1 MAPALTAVSICAVTD
16 PLSPARITAGCQ
28 IDLHEHPQN
37 NPPPEQSGFGIPPA
51 LRYPAYRAYW
61 LGLLASVSGF
71 QMFRVGQGWLIYEIT
86 GNPWSLGLVG
96 AANAIPA
103 IFFNLFGGVFADR
116 LDKRRLI
123 IFTQITTGSLI
134 FLLATL
140 TLLGVVES
148 WHVLVIALLAGGV
161 EAFDN
166 PARQALYPH
175 LIDRKVMM
183 SAVAM
188 NSVIWQGTR
197 IVAPGI
203 AGILIDLINTQSALY
218 ISGMGFVVLAVVM
231 ARLKIPPIPRGALG
245 NPIQDIKEGLKF
257 IKVNSIFSFLIG
269 MTFFN
274 SFFGMAYVMLMPI
287 FAVDILEVGA
297 KGQGLLLGMS
307 GAGALVNTLYIGARG
322 TVPNRGLA
330 IIGGAVLF
338 GLAVAAFALTAE
350 YVGSLSLA
358 MGIMFVMGICNSVY
372 MISIQSSLQ
381 ILVPDRMRGR
391 VMGFYGMTWSIMPL
405 GGLQA
410 SALTNLWSAP
420 IAIAIGGIA
429 VALFAIGP
437 AAVNPMVRNLSSH
450 LSPIADD
457 PAEAKIPVK

>member
-1 MAPALTAVSICAVTD
+1 M
-16 PLSPARITAGCQ
+16 
-28 IDLHEHPQN
+28 
-37 NPPPEQSGFGIPPA
+37 EQGGFGIPPA

-61 LGLLASVSGF
+61 FGLLASVSGF

-86 GNPWSLGLVG
+86 GSPWSLGLVG

-103 IFFNLFGGVFADR
+103 IFCNLFGGVFADR

-123 IFTQITTGSLI
+123 MFTQLTTGILI
-134 FLLATL
+134 FILATL
-140 TLLGVVES
+140 TLLGWVES
-148 WHVLVIALLAGGV
+148 WHVLVIAFLAGGV

-175 LIDRKVMM
+175 LIDRRVMM

-197 IVAPGI
+197 IIAPGI
-203 AGILIDLINTQSALY
+203 AGFIIDLINTETTFY
-218 ISGMGFVVLAVVM
+218 ISGAGFLVLAVVM

-245 NPIQDIKEGLKF
+245 NPVQDIKEGLKF

-287 FAVDILEVGA
+287 FAVDILAVGA
-297 KGQGLLLGMS
+297 KGQGLLLGIS
-307 GAGALVNTLYIGARG
+307 GAGALLNTLWIGTRG
-322 TVPNRGLA
+322 SVPNRGLA

-338 GLAVAAFALTAE
+338 GLTVAAFALTAE
-350 YVGSLSLA
+350 YVGSFALVMALMFF
-358 MGIMFVMGICNSVY
+358 MGIFNSLY
-372 MISIQSSLQ
+372 MISVQSSLQ
-381 ILVPDRMRGR
+381 IMVPDRMRGR

-410 SALTNLWSAP
+410 SALTSVLTAP
-420 IAIAIGGIA
+420 IAIAIGGLA
-429 VALFAIGP
+429 VALFALGP
-437 AAVNPMVRNLSSH
+437 AAVNSKVRNLGSH
-450 LSPIADD
+450 LTPLEDETAGAAE
-457 PAEAKIPVK
+457 PAKAR

>member
-1 MAPALTAVSICAVTD
+1 MHQFTETE
-16 PLSPARITAGCQ
+16 SPV
-28 IDLHEHPQN
+28 EKSN
-37 NPPPEQSGFGIPPA
+37 FGIPLA
-51 LRYPAYRAYW
+51 LRYTAYRAYW
-61 LGLLASVSGF
+61 FGLLASVSGF

-96 AANAIPA
+96 AANAIPG

-123 IFTQITTGSLI
+123 MFTQLTTGSLV

-140 TLLGVVES
+140 TLLDVVEA
-148 WHVLVIALLAGGV
+148 WHVLVVAFLAGGV

-175 LIDRKVMM
+175 LIDRKAMI

-197 IVAPGI
+197 IIAPAI

-218 ISGMGFVVLAVVM
+218 ISGIGFVVLAVVM
-231 ARLKIPPIPRGALG
+231 GRLKIPAIPRGALG
-245 NPIQDIKEGLKF
+245 NPLQDIKAGLKF
-257 IKVNSIFSFLIG
+257 IKVHSVFSFLIS

-287 FAVDILEVGA
+287 FAVDILDVGA

-322 TVPNRGLA
+322 SVPHRGLA
-330 IIGGAVLF
+330 IIAGAVLF

-358 MGIMFVMGICNSVY
+358 MGLMFIMGIFNSLY

-381 ILVPDRMRGR
+381 IMVPDRMRGR

-410 SALTNLWSAP
+410 SALTSIWNAP
-420 IAIAIGGIA
+420 IAIAAGGLS
-429 VALFAIGP
+429 VAAFALGTSLF
-437 AAVNPMVRNLSSH
+437 NSTVRNLSSN
-450 LSPIADD
+450 LSPIIDEVPQDTALEPAVPQDD
-457 PAEAKIPVK
+457 

>member
-1 MAPALTAVSICAVTD
+1 M
-16 PLSPARITAGCQ
+16 
-28 IDLHEHPQN
+28 
-37 NPPPEQSGFGIPPA
+37 EQGRFGIPPA

-61 LGLLASVSGF
+61 FGLLASVSGF

-86 GNPWSLGLVG
+86 GSPWSLGLVG

-123 IFTQITTGSLI
+123 MFTQLTTGSLI

-140 TLLGVVES
+140 TLLGLVEP
-148 WHVLVIALLAGGV
+148 WHVLVIAFLAGGV

-175 LIDRKVMM
+175 LIDRRVMM

-197 IVAPGI
+197 IIAPGI
-203 AGILIDLINTQSALY
+203 AGFIIDLINTETAFY
-218 ISGMGFVVLAVVM
+218 ISGAGFLVLAVVM
-231 ARLKIPPIPRGALG
+231 ARLKIPPIARGALG

-287 FAVDILEVGA
+287 FAVDILAVGA
-297 KGQGLLLGMS
+297 KGQGLLLGIS
-307 GAGALVNTLYIGARG
+307 GAGALLNTLWIGTRG
-322 TVPNRGLA
+322 SVPNRGLA

-338 GLAVAAFALTAE
+338 GLTVAAFALTAE
-350 YVGSLSLA
+350 YVGSFALVMALMFF
-358 MGIMFVMGICNSVY
+358 MGIFNSLY
-372 MISIQSSLQ
+372 MISVQSSLQ
-381 ILVPDRMRGR
+381 IMVPDRMRGR

-410 SALTNLWSAP
+410 SALTSVLTAP
-420 IAIAIGGIA
+420 IALAIGGLA
-429 VALFAIGP
+429 VALFALGP
-437 AAVNPMVRNLSSH
+437 AAVNSKVRNLGSH
-450 LSPIADD
+450 LTPLEEEAAGAAE
-457 PAEAKIPVK
+457 PAEAR

>member
-1 MAPALTAVSICAVTD
+1 MH
-16 PLSPARITAGCQ
+16 SPTEN
-28 IDLHEHPQN
+28 DSVEEP
-37 NPPPEQSGFGIPPA
+37 SKFGIPPA

-71 QMFRVGQGWLIYEIT
+71 QMFRVAQGWLIYEIT
-86 GNPWSLGLVG
+86 GSPWSLGLIG

-123 IFTQITTGSLI
+123 ISTQIITGSLI
-134 FLLATL
+134 FILATL
-140 TLLGVVES
+140 TLFGQVEA
-148 WHVLVIALLAGGV
+148 WHVMLVALLAGGV

-188 NSVIWQGTR
+188 NSTIWQGTR
-197 IVAPGI
+197 IIAPGI
-203 AGILIDLINTQSALY
+203 AGILIDLINTESALY
-218 ISGMGFVVLAVVM
+218 ISGSGFVVLAVVM
-231 ARLKIPPIPRGALG
+231 GQLKIPPIPRGSQGSPL
-245 NPIQDIKEGLKF
+245 QDIKDGLKF
-257 IKVNSIFSFLIG
+257 IRVNSIFSFLIG

-297 KGQGLLLGMS
+297 KGQGILLGMT
-307 GAGALVNTLYIGARG
+307 GAGALVNTLYMGARG
-322 TVPNRGLA
+322 NIPNRGLT

-338 GLAVAAFALTAE
+338 GLAVAAFALTSE
-350 YVGSLSLA
+350 YVGSMTLA
-358 MGIMFVMGICNSVY
+358 MILMFVMGVFNSVY
-372 MISIQSSLQ
+372 MITIQSSLQ
-381 ILVPDRMRGR
+381 IMVPDRMRGR

-410 SALTNLWSAP
+410 SALTSLFTAP
-420 IAIAIGGIA
+420 IAIAAGGIA
-429 VALFAIGP
+429 VALFALGP
-437 AAVNPMVRNLSSH
+437 AAVNSGVRNLGNNITPIREED
-450 LSPIADD
+450 LEPRSP
-457 PAEAKIPVK
+457 EPVSQTEQSD

>member
-1 MAPALTAVSICAVTD
+1 
-16 PLSPARITAGCQ
+16 
-28 IDLHEHPQN
+28 
-37 NPPPEQSGFGIPPA
+37 
-51 LRYPAYRAYW
+51 
-61 LGLLASVSGF
+61 
-71 QMFRVGQGWLIYEIT
+71 MFRVGQGWLIYEIT
-86 GNPWSLGLVG
+86 GSAWSLGLVG

-123 IFTQITTGSLI
+123 IATQLTTGSLI
-134 FLLATL
+134 FFLATL
-140 TLLGVVES
+140 TLLGLAES
-148 WHVLVIALLAGGV
+148 WHVLLIAFLAGGV

-188 NSVIWQGTR
+188 NSTIWQGTR
-197 IVAPGI
+197 IVAPGV
-203 AGILIDLINTQSALY
+203 AGILIDLINTESALY
-218 ISGMGFVVLAVVM
+218 IAGTGFVVLAVVM
-231 ARLKIPPIPRGALG
+231 GRLKIPPIPIGSLG
-245 NPIQDIKEGLKF
+245 SPVQDIQEGLRF

-297 KGQGLLLGMS
+297 KGQGMLLGI
-307 GAGALVNTLYIGARG
+307 GGVGALLNTLWMGAQG
-322 TVPNRGLA
+322 SVPNRGLA

-350 YVGSLSLA
+350 YVGSLALGMA
-358 MGIMFVMGICNSVY
+358 LMFLMGIFNSVY

-381 ILVPDRMRGR
+381 IMVPDRMRGR

-405 GGLQA
+405 GGMQA
-410 SALTNLWSAP
+410 SVLTSLFTAP
-420 IAIAIGGIA
+420 IAIAAGGIA
-429 VALFAIGP
+429 VVLFALGP
-437 AAVNPMVRNLSSH
+437 AAVNPTVRNLSSH
-450 LSPIADD
+450 LAPVQDEDAGAVD
-457 PAEAKIPVK
+457 PAKAR

>member
-1 MAPALTAVSICAVTD
+1 
-16 PLSPARITAGCQ
+16 
-28 IDLHEHPQN
+28 
-37 NPPPEQSGFGIPPA
+37 
-51 LRYPAYRAYW
+51 
-61 LGLLASVSGF
+61 
-71 QMFRVGQGWLIYEIT
+71 MFRVGQGWLIYEIT
-86 GNPWSLGLVG
+86 GSAWSLGLVG

-123 IFTQITTGSLI
+123 IATQLTTGSLI
-134 FLLATL
+134 FFLATL
-140 TLLGVVES
+140 TLLGLVES
-148 WHVLVIALLAGGV
+148 WHVLLIAFLAGGV

-188 NSVIWQGTR
+188 NSTIWQGTR
-197 IVAPGI
+197 IVAPGV
-203 AGILIDLINTQSALY
+203 AGILIDLINTESALY
-218 ISGMGFVVLAVVM
+218 IAGTGFVVLAVVM
-231 ARLKIPPIPRGALG
+231 GRLKIPPIPIGSLG
-245 NPIQDIKEGLKF
+245 SPVQDIQEGLRF

-297 KGQGLLLGMS
+297 KGQGMLLGI
-307 GAGALVNTLYIGARG
+307 GGVGALLNTLWMGARG
-322 TVPNRGLA
+322 SVPNRGLA

-350 YVGSLSLA
+350 YVGSLALGMA
-358 MGIMFVMGICNSVY
+358 LMFLMGIFNSVY

-381 ILVPDRMRGR
+381 IMVPDRMRGR

-405 GGLQA
+405 GGMQA
-410 SALTNLWSAP
+410 SVLTSLFTAP
-420 IAIAIGGIA
+420 IAIAAGGIA
-429 VALFAIGP
+429 VVLFALGP
-437 AAVNPMVRNLSSH
+437 AAVNPTVRNLSSH
-450 LSPIADD
+450 LAPVQDEDAGAVD
-457 PAEAKIPVK
+457 PAKAR

>member
-1 MAPALTAVSICAVTD
+1 MTQPT
-16 PLSPARITAGCQ
+16 
-28 IDLHEHPQN
+28 QN
-37 NPPPEQSGFGIPPA
+37 NAPTEPTESTEPSGERTKFGIPPA

-61 LGLLASVSGF
+61 FGLLASVSGF

-86 GNPWSLGLVG
+86 GSPWSLGLVG

-123 IFTQITTGSLI
+123 ISTQLTTGSLI

-140 TLLGVVES
+140 TLLGWVES
-148 WHVLVIALLAGGV
+148 WHVLVIALLTGGV

-197 IVAPGI
+197 IIAPGI
-203 AGILIDLINTQSALY
+203 AGILIDVINTQSAMY
-218 ISGMGFVVLAVVM
+218 IAGSGFIVLAVVM
-231 ARLKIPPIPRGALG
+231 SRLKIPTIPRGALG
-245 NPIQDIKEGLKF
+245 NPIQDIKQGLHF
-257 IKVNSIFSFLIG
+257 IRVHSIFSFLIG

-297 KGQGLLLGMS
+297 KGQGLLLGMT
-307 GAGALVNTLYIGARG
+307 GAGALVNTLWMGARG
-322 TVPNRGLA
+322 SVPNRGWA

-338 GLAVAAFALTAE
+338 GLAVAAFALTSK
-350 YVGSLSLA
+350 YVGSLELA
-358 MGIMFVMGICNSVY
+358 MVLMFIMGITNSVY

-381 ILVPDRMRGR
+381 IMVPDRMRGR

-405 GGLQA
+405 GGMQA
-410 SALTNLWSAP
+410 SVLTSIFTAP
-420 IAIAIGGIA
+420 IAIAAGGIA
-429 VALFAIGP
+429 VALFALGSGLG
-437 AAVNPMVRNLSSH
+437 NSTVRNLSSH
-450 LSPIADD
+450 LSPIPDEVTE
-457 PAEAKIPVK
+457 PKTSTPSP

>member
-1 MAPALTAVSICAVTD
+1 
-16 PLSPARITAGCQ
+16 
-28 IDLHEHPQN
+28 LHEPPPN
-37 NPPPEQSGFGIPPA
+37 NPLVEQSGFGIPPA

-86 GNPWSLGLVG
+86 GDPWSLGLVG

-123 IFTQITTGSLI
+123 IFTQLTTGSLI

-140 TLLGVVES
+140 TLLSVVES
-148 WHVLVIALLAGGV
+148 WHVLVVALLAGGV

-203 AGILIDLINTQSALY
+203 AGILIDLINTQSAMY

-231 ARLKIPPIPRGALG
+231 ARLKVPPIPRGAIG
-245 NPIQDIKEGLKF
+245 NPIQDIQEGLKF
-257 IKVNSIFSFLIG
+257 IKVNSIFAFLIG

-307 GAGALVNTLYIGARG
+307 GAGALINTLYIGARG
-322 TVPNRGLA
+322 AVPNRGLA

-338 GLAVAAFALTAE
+338 GLAVATFALTAE
-350 YVGSLSLA
+350 YVGSLLLA
-358 MGIMFVMGICNSVY
+358 MGIMFVVGIFNSVY

-381 ILVPDRMRGR
+381 IMVPDRMRGR

-410 SALTNLWSAP
+410 SALTSLFTAP
-420 IAIAIGGIA
+420 IAIAAGGLA
-429 VALFAIGP
+429 VALFALGP
-437 AAVNPMVRNLSSH
+437 ATVNPRVRNLSSH
-450 LSPIADD
+450 LSPIADE
-457 PAEAKIPVK
+457 PAEAEVVSS

>member
-1 MAPALTAVSICAVTD
+1 
-16 PLSPARITAGCQ
+16 
-28 IDLHEHPQN
+28 
-37 NPPPEQSGFGIPPA
+37 
-51 LRYPAYRAYW
+51 
-61 LGLLASVSGF
+61 
-71 QMFRVGQGWLIYEIT
+71 MFRVGQGWLIYEIT
-86 GNPWSLGLVG
+86 GSPWSLGLVG

-123 IFTQITTGSLI
+123 MYTQLTTASLI

-140 TLLGVVES
+140 TLLGWVEP
-148 WHVLVIALLAGGV
+148 WHVLVVAFLAGGV

-175 LIDRKVMM
+175 LIDRRVMM

-197 IVAPGI
+197 IIAPGI
-203 AGILIDLINTQSALY
+203 AGILIDLINTESAFY

-231 ARLKIPPIPRGALG
+231 FRLKIPPIPRGALG
-245 NPIQDIKEGLKF
+245 SPVQDIKEGLKF
-257 IKVNSIFSFLIG
+257 IKVNSIFSFLIS

-307 GAGALVNTLYIGARG
+307 GAGALINTLWLAARG
-322 TVPNRGLA
+322 SVPNRGLA

-350 YVGSLSLA
+350 YVGSLALA
-358 MGIMFVMGICNSVY
+358 MALMFVMGIFNSLY

-381 ILVPDRMRGR
+381 IMVPDRMRGR

-410 SALTNLWSAP
+410 SALTSLFTAP
-420 IAIAIGGIA
+420 IAIAAGGLA
-429 VALFAIGP
+429 VALFALGP
-437 AAVNPMVRNLSSH
+437 ASVNSKVRNLGSQ
-450 LSPIADD
+450 LTPVEDEVAGAAD
-457 PAEAKIPVK
+457 PATPR

>member
-1 MAPALTAVSICAVTD
+1 MHSSGESNPPAV
-16 PLSPARITAGCQ
+16 G
-28 IDLHEHPQN
+28 N
-37 NPPPEQSGFGIPPA
+37 NPLEGKGAYGVPPA

-86 GNPWSLGLVG
+86 GSPWSLGLVG

-123 IFTQITTGSLI
+123 ICTQLTTGGLI

-140 TLLGVVES
+140 TLLDRVES
-148 WHVLVIALLAGGV
+148 WHVLVVATLAGGV

-188 NSVIWQGTR
+188 NSTIWQGTR
-197 IVAPGI
+197 IIAPGI
-203 AGILIDLINTQSALY
+203 AGILIDLINTEVALY
-218 ISGMGFVVLAVVM
+218 IAGSGFMVLVAVM
-231 ARLKIPPIPRGALG
+231 ARLDIPPILRGSLG
-245 NPIQDIKEGLKF
+245 NPVQDIRDGLQF
-257 IKVNSIFSFLIG
+257 IRINSIFSFLIG

-297 KGQGLLLGMS
+297 KGQGMLLGMT
-307 GAGALVNTLYIGARG
+307 GAGALVNTLWMGARG
-322 TVPNRGLA
+322 SVPNRGLA
-330 IIGGAVLF
+330 IIGGAILF
-338 GLAVAAFALTAE
+338 GLAVTAFALTSE
-350 YVGSLSLA
+350 YIGSMTLA
-358 MGIMFVMGICNSVY
+358 MILMFFMGVFNSVY

-381 ILVPDRMRGR
+381 IMVPDRMRGR

-410 SALTNLWSAP
+410 SALTSLFTAP
-420 IAIAIGGIA
+420 IAIAVGGIA
-429 VALFAIGP
+429 VAMFALGP
-437 AAVNPMVRNLSSH
+437 ATTNKTVRNLGSH
-450 LSPIADD
+450 LTPIDD
-457 PAEAKIPVK
+457 DTAEPEAASTGAKPAR

>member
-1 MAPALTAVSICAVTD
+1 MTQPTQNHAPTEPTESTE
-16 PLSPARITAGCQ
+16 P
-28 IDLHEHPQN
+28 
-37 NPPPEQSGFGIPPA
+37 SGERTKFGIPPA

-61 LGLLASVSGF
+61 FGLLASVSGF

-86 GNPWSLGLVG
+86 GSPWSLGLVG

-123 IFTQITTGSLI
+123 ISTQLTTGSLI

-140 TLLGVVES
+140 TLLGWVES
-148 WHVLVIALLAGGV
+148 WHVLVIALLTGGV

-197 IVAPGI
+197 IIAPGI
-203 AGILIDLINTQSALY
+203 AGILIDMINTQSAMY
-218 ISGMGFVVLAVVM
+218 IAGSGFIVLAVVM
-231 ARLKIPPIPRGALG
+231 SRLKIPTIPRGALG
-245 NPIQDIKEGLKF
+245 NPIQDIKEGLQF
-257 IKVNSIFSFLIG
+257 IRVHSIFSFLIG

-274 SFFGMAYVMLMPI
+274 SFFGMAYVMLMPV

-297 KGQGLLLGMS
+297 KGQGLLLGMT
-307 GAGALVNTLYIGARG
+307 GAGALVNTLWMGARG
-322 TVPNRGLA
+322 SVPNRGWA

-338 GLAVAAFALTAE
+338 GLAVAAFALTSK
-350 YVGSLSLA
+350 YVGSLELA
-358 MGIMFVMGICNSVY
+358 MVLMFIMGITNSVY

-381 ILVPDRMRGR
+381 IMVPDRMRGR

-405 GGLQA
+405 GGMQA
-410 SALTNLWSAP
+410 SVLTSIFTAP
-420 IAIAIGGIA
+420 IAIAAGGIA
-429 VALFAIGP
+429 VALFALGSG
-437 AAVNPMVRNLSSH
+437 VGNSTVRNLSSH
-450 LSPIADD
+450 LSPIPDEVTE
-457 PAEAKIPVK
+457 PKTSTPSP